1 MLKRMSRGLPFN
13 RLRPTIQECSQSVR
27 SCSKRLSLGLSALA
41 VAGTLAIAPG
51 QERVPS
57 NIPAQPDPPRPSS
70 QSGSSQASGR
80 YYVKFRP
87 GTKPAER
94 VAVAVQ
100 HGVGILHNYSSTDA
114 MAIAVIN
121 ENALNGLSR
130 SNSVLQILPD
140 RVIPL
145 AAPPPPKAPENL
157 AANESGFD
165 VTLTW
170 TQKGKVDSYNV
181 ERCDA
186 TLAACTPFV
195 VDKAINGLPK
205 DPKSYTDT
213 VPAVGDYVYQVIA
226 VSGGTDSPAS
236 DPAEA
241 NVTGGGGGPPLAP
254 TLLSATPS
262 GTDVG
267 LTWSD
272 VADEDGY
279 RVQRCVGGGCGGFV
293 DHSPSLPAGT
303 TGYTDQSLAND
314 TYGYQVIA
322 FNTSGDSTPSNS
334 LPATITAGPPPPGPA
349 DPLVRE
355 PRQILS
361 YAVERVGRPVAG
373 STGIGIGVALLDSG
387 ADFQHADL
395 APGLAP
401 DAPFGT
407 LIGGVATGTS
417 FNAVTPATSCQDD
430 NAHGTHMAGLI
441 GARDNDIGIVGVA
454 PEATIYCVKV
464 ANDLGGVSLLD
475 LLAGLDWVYS
485 SVTNNNLNPEI
496 KVVNMSLGGPAQ
508 NTQLETDIETVINLI
523 MQLGVVVVTAA
534 GNDPNLET
542 DQMFP
547 AKIQDAITVSGTTAT
562 IGLNTVDPNL
572 PWVFADTVFGG
583 PVTTFGTTDG
593 PGVDIAAPADERHDL
608 TAGFFFYYGILSTSL
623 TGVVGAPAVDDLIS
637 RKLPAPNGPFE
648 ARGTSNSSALVSGV
662 MARIM
667 QQELEAGNLNG
678 NFADVTSARTIMLGL
693 ADGADPGGDKPIDHP
708 WTVQPISGVFQTP
721 DGIFEGMVQAPMPL
735 PGP

>member
-1 MLKRMSRGLPFN
+1 
-13 RLRPTIQECSQSVR
+13 
-27 SCSKRLSLGLSALA
+27 
-41 VAGTLAIAPG
+41 
-51 QERVPS
+51 
-57 NIPAQPDPPRPSS
+57 
-70 QSGSSQASGR
+70 
-80 YYVKFRP
+80 
-87 GTKPAER
+87 
-94 VAVAVQ
+94 
-100 HGVGILHNYSSTDA
+100 

-140 RVIPL
+140 QVIPL
-145 AAPPPPKAPENL
+145 AAPPAPKAPENL
-157 AANESGFD
+157 ASNVSGLQ

-170 TQKGKVDSYNV
+170 TQKGKVDTYDV
-181 ERCDA
+181 YRCDGSGP
-186 TLAACTPFV
+186 ACSPFV
-195 VDKAINGLPK
+195 LFGDDLLK
-205 DPKSYTDT
+205 DPKSYTET
-213 VPAVGDYVYQVIA
+213 VPKSGNYRYRVIA
-226 VSGGTDSPAS
+226 FVGTTPSPAS
-236 DPAEA
+236 DLDVNVPGGGSPPPTPTNLTATPSGSTVDLAWDDVTGETGYDIQFCTTSGCTPGTEHPSNPLAADTTNVSHTGLLDGLYRYHVIAFNGPDSSAPSNVAEA
-241 NVTGGGGGPPLAP
+241 TVSTANPPVAP
-254 TLLSATPS
+254 TLISATPS
-262 GTDVG
+262 GPDV
-267 LTWSD
+267 LVSWSD

-303 TGYTDQSLAND
+303 TSYTDQSLANE

-334 LPATITAGPPPPGPA
+334 LQATITAGPLPPPPA

-361 YAVERVGRPVAG
+361 YAVQRVGRPVAG
-373 STGIGIGVALLDSG
+373 STGLGIGVALLDSG
-387 ADFQHADL
+387 TDFQHADL

-417 FNAVTPATSCQDD
+417 FNAVNPGTSCQDD

-454 PEATIYCVKV
+454 PDTTIYCVKV
-464 ANDLGGVSLLD
+464 ASDLGGVSLLD
-475 LLAGLDWVYS
+475 LLAGLDWVYDS
-485 SVTNNNLNPEI
+485 IINNNLNPAI
-496 KVVNMSLGGPAQ
+496 KVVNLSLGGTAQ
-508 NTQLETDIETVINLI
+508 NTQLEADIEALIILI
-523 MQLGVVVVTAA
+523 MQKGVVVVTAA

-542 DQMFP
+542 HQMFP

-562 IGLNTVDPNL
+562 VGLNTVDPNL

-583 PVTTFGTTDG
+583 PVTTFGSTDG
-593 PGVDIAAPADERHDL
+593 SGVDIAAPADERHDL
-608 TAGFFFYYGILSTSL
+608 TAGFFFYYGVLSTSL
-623 TGVVGAPAVDDLIS
+623 TDPLSPPPVNDLVS
-637 RKLPAPNGPFE
+637 RKLPAPGGPFE

-667 QQELEAGNLNG
+667 QQELEADNLNG
-678 NFADVTSARTIMLGL
+678 DFTDVTSARTIMLLL
-693 ADGADPGGDKPIDHP
+693 ADRVGTAPFDHP
-708 WTVQPISGVFQTP
+708 WTVQPFSGVLQTP
-721 DGIFEGMVQAPMPL
+721 DLIYEGIAQAPMPL